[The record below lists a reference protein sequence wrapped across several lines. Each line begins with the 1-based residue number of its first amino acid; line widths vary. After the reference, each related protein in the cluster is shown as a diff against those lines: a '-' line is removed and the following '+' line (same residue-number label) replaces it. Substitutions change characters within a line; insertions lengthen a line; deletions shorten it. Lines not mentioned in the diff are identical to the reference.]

1 MIANPKLSVHRD
13 WDAIE
18 PESLLQLV
26 SVRKTTDR
34 FGKLLRHYWLPNT
47 VLTYESTVERRMPDG
62 SRTVQHHDIMRRLFH
77 CDADSCTWRERV
89 KEGEERFCTYNRSE
103 QTFRTQPILGYAAQP
118 LDINEARIQAF
129 LNIPVLTPLLPIPMG
144 FRWHVES
151 DNGFM
156 EFVLESEIMVDE
168 MPVILV
174 RRHGGFWGE
183 ADFGEGKTKIKFRRE
198 GVTAHAIERSVVL
211 RDIVRDTVVE
221 AEDRRL
227 LGLETTSRLN
237 LVRSELPDIQTA
249 APLYFQYRT
258 SGGQK
263 YLYDVGTGRIIR
275 VNLADFETIL
285 DDYHRLHPLE
295 IYAKH
300 PEIAPE
306 NITASLLEIE
316 RHREGGQLVDH
327 QPRELC
333 TIDKVVYNK
342 EIQDVGEFWKSN
354 GTLLVLGITERCN
367 LDCAYC
373 CFSGK
378 FAGQRTHAN
387 RSMRFETAKK
397 AIADFLD
404 QKSTNTNDLYLLSF
418 YGGEPLLEFDLLK
431 NCVEFAK
438 GRAKESGKQASFS
451 VTTNGTLL
459 DDAAVDFLVENEFLI
474 LISLDGPQESHD
486 RYRVFPNGKGS
497 FETVDANL
505 KRFAQRYPDYGNRGL
520 NFTLAPPLDLDA
532 TEKLFEEM
540 ISDFPISR
548 VAMVNTGL
556 VMPDGFSPTTRY
568 GCRSTCAKSEIPLEA
583 FQAYR
588 HEDWEKL
595 QPFETECVENLALCG
610 SMEARSRKPFSLH
623 LFEGQ
628 IEARHKRPVQKKP
641 PERLMYVPCLPGFT
655 RRFCDA
661 AGNYRVCERVD
672 DSQAF
677 MLGNVWNGLDTE
689 KLERTLELRRHM
701 GDCANC
707 TSLKTCDLCY
717 ARIPNSDGSN
727 AGFDPAFDRLCQKTR
742 ENDRRMFAL
751 YTGIM
756 ERNPKAFERPDS
768 SNPPGGKPFYYAT
781 RINRQEDAVED
792 KLRCEKQF

>member
-13 WDAIE
+13 WNEIE
-18 PESLLQLV
+18 PESLLHLV

-47 VLTYESTVERRMPDG
+47 VLTYELMAEQRKPDG
-62 SRTVQHHDIMRRLFH
+62 SQTVRHQETAKRQVH
-77 CDADSCTWRERV
+77 CDADACTWREKVRG
-89 KEGEERFCTYNRSE
+89 KGERLCIYDRSE
-103 QTFRTQPILGYAAQP
+103 QTFRTQPIFGHVAQP
-118 LDINEARIQAF
+118 ENANKARTQAF
-129 LNIPVLTPLLPIPMG
+129 LNIPILTPLLPIPSG

-151 DNGFM
+151 DDGFL
-156 EFVLESEIMVDE
+156 EFALESEILVGD

-174 RRHGGFWGE
+174 RRQGEFWIT
-183 ADFGEGKTKIKFRRE
+183 ADNEEGKANVKIRRE
-198 GVTAHAIERSVVL
+198 GITAYASERSVVL
-211 RDIVRDTVVE
+211 RDCVRDTVIE
-221 AEDRRL
+221 AAERRL
-227 LGLETTSRLN
+227 SGTETTTRMN
-237 LVRSELPDIQTA
+237 LVRSELPDTTEA

-316 RHREGGQLVDH
+316 RHRAEGQLADH
-327 QPRELC
+327 KPDELC
-333 TIDKVVYNK
+333 SIDKVVYNK

-367 LDCAYC
+367 LNCAYC

-378 FAGQRTHAN
+378 FVGQRMHGN
-387 RSMRFETAKK
+387 RTMSFEIAKK
-397 AIADFLD
+397 AITDFLD

-438 GRAKESGKQASFS
+438 NRARESGKQVGFS

-497 FETVDANL
+497 FEAVAANL
-505 KRFAQRYPDYGNRGL
+505 KRFVQRYPDYGNRGL

-583 FQAYR
+583 FQEYR
-588 HEDWEKL
+588 YEDWEKL

-655 RRFCDA
+655 RRFCDVN
-661 AGNYRVCERVD
+661 GNYRVCERVD

-677 MLGNVWNGLDTE
+677 LLGNVWGGLDVE

-717 ARIPNSDGSN
+717 ARIPNSDGSSE
-727 AGFDPAFDRLCQKTR
+727 GFDPAFDRLCQKTR
-742 ENDRRMFAL
+742 ENDRRMFAQ

-768 SNPPGGKPFYYAT
+768 SNPPGGKPLYYAT
-781 RINRQEDAVED
+781 RINRLDDAVED